1 MLVIS
6 VDESFVFYQ
15 CPSSTFVYKK
25 GSCFGSPKVA
35 LWCGHIM
42 SHTLRAY
49 LTLAHISAGI
59 CCRVSIMEDKQK
71 KRTPFKWRENTAT
84 ERRRMRKQGKKRK
97 RLQRRKEYDKC
108 KFKANAVIEGLTD
121 RLRIETKQR
130 KRLLFLARKYYL
142 KWKENK
148 DLLLRRNGGNLP
160 SASRFGTRAKVSK

>member
-1 MLVIS
+1 MAVQRSHFDVGTLCPIHYVPIS
-6 VDESFVFYQ
+6 LWRTFRREFVVVFRSWKTNKRNEPRLNGERIPL
-15 CPSSTFVYKK
+15 PSV
-25 GSCFGSPKVA
+25 VA
-35 LWCGHIM
+35 HEKA
-42 SHTLRAY
+42 RQ
-49 LTLAHISAGI
+49 
-59 CCRVSIMEDKQK
+59 EK
-71 KRTPFKWRENTAT
+71 
-84 ERRRMRKQGKKRK
+84 K

-130 KRLLFLARKYYL
+130 ERLLFLARKYYL